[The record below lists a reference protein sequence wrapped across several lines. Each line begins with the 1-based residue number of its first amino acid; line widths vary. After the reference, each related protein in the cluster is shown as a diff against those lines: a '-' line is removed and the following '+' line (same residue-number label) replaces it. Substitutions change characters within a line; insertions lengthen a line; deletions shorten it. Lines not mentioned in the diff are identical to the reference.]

1 MAIQHMRITCW
12 IPKATNTHSQ
22 YVILTAFPLQQ
33 WVIERVNV
41 RLYFTY
47 IASLFISVDRSVVSK
62 TANNVLYG
70 SWTAPAVCCCADFQG
85 SVLSLFFIHVQW
97 GQALCPSYFRCCVHS
112 FEHTFSRKRISVYT
126 VSSVSLADVSL
137 PVLIYPQSTL
147 SARFVPYT
155 WSTRICC
162 GHRDMWIAFW
172 ASVTTPKVTSRGL
185 ERASIVPCVDTRAV

>member
-1 MAIQHMRITCW
+1 VENVVEPGRPQMTIWRMRITCW

-70 SWTAPAVCCCADFQG
+70 S
-85 SVLSLFFIHVQW
+85 
-97 GQALCPSYFRCCVHS
+97 
-112 FEHTFSRKRISVYT
+112 
-126 VSSVSLADVSL
+126 
-137 PVLIYPQSTL
+137 
-147 SARFVPYT
+147 
-155 WSTRICC
+155 
-162 GHRDMWIAFW
+162 
-172 ASVTTPKVTSRGL
+172 
-185 ERASIVPCVDTRAV
+185 